1 LAPGFRA
8 QSLAVPRLVG
18 KAVLRSCPWQSPRAV
33 PYRYSYITGSPLPSP
48 NQTSAQGNSC
58 SPGMARERD
67 PIARVAS
74 RRMEAAESARVCAR
88 KSVLWNHGKAPSYP
102 LTAHR
107 GRKGNAATPGRR
119 DCHFERRSPWKS
131 LGPHSPGGGA
141 VPRERGRQSLSASLH
156 SATFL
161 FWQSPRHPRYQRAQP
176 LSTNQMPQTAI
187 EHTNMGFP
195 P

>member
-1 LAPGFRA
+1 MTPG
-8 QSLAVPRLVG
+8 
-18 KAVLRSCPWQSPRAV
+18 
-33 PYRYSYITGSPLPSP
+33 
-48 NQTSAQGNSC
+48 
-58 SPGMARERD
+58 
-67 PIARVAS
+67 
-74 RRMEAAESARVCAR
+74 ARVCAR

-156 SATFL
+156 TATFL
-161 FWQSPRHPRYQRAQP
+161 FLAVPSSPPIPARTAALDQSDASDRYRAYEHGFSLLGQSLWQSCTPATFTFPSPDPHLPFRDFKATCAVLCSPTTRRSEAR
-176 LSTNQMPQTAI
+176 TAC
-187 EHTNMGFP
+187 T
-195 P
+195 